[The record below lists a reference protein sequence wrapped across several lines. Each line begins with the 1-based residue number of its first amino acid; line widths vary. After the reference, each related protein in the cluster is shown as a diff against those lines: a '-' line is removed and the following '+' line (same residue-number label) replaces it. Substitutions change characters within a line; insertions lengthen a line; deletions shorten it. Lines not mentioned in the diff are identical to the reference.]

1 MHRPNR
7 WAVAML
13 VLSSFATVAGQGSLP
28 AGWTIDGSGPQI
40 TAVARTCDDAHGGRC
55 SVRLSSDGAPD
66 VGGFGP
72 GFGALTQSVSASEY
86 AGRRVALSGWLKTQ
100 GAHAARLWLR
110 ADAGSTVA
118 AFDNMGDRPVS
129 GTTPWTRYTL
139 AVDVP
144 EGASALALGVLLT
157 GRGRVWG
164 DDLELTV
171 VDEREVP
178 STDIL
183 RREEVWRTLSRD
195 RAALARRP
203 VNLGFE
209 E

>member
-7 WAVAML
+7 GAVATL

-40 TAVARTCDDAHGGRC
+40 TAIARTCDDAHGGRC
-55 SVRLSSDGAPD
+55 SIRLSSDGAPGL
-66 VGGFGP
+66 GGVGP
-72 GFGALTQSVSASEY
+72 GFGALVQRVSAAEY
-86 AGRRVALSGWLKTQ
+86 AGYRVALSGWLKTDDVE
-100 GAHAARLWLR
+100 AAGLWLR
-110 ADAGSTVA
+110 TDAGTTVA
-118 AFDNMGDRPVS
+118 AFDNMNDRPVT
-129 GTTPWTRYTL
+129 GTQPWTRYTL

-144 EGASALALGVLLT
+144 KGASALAFGVRLT

-183 RREEVWRTLSRD
+183 PQKEVWRTLGREP
-195 RAALARRP
+195 APLARRP

-209 E
+209 K